1 MRGEGPQDGQASAHE
16 KAARDAL
23 EARERSAPAGNVETR
38 AVAAVDALDGRRR
51 ARREGELERD
61 EERTEK
67 EEVDAKS
74 NRVTCSHVRSWEG
87 RAGWR
92 WFFSFPAVPSSHR
105 LTQTFPCP
113 PHLSPPLPP
122 LPARF
127 PWVCNRATD
136 LEVPG
141 AVLHPD
147 GLDKDDSAAHPRVA
161 RSGAVAQ
168 P

>member
-92 WFFSFPAVPSSHR
+92 WVLFLSCRALLPSAHANIS
-105 LTQTFPCP
+105 
-113 PHLSPPLPP
+113 LSAPPLPP
-122 LPARF
+122 SPTSPRSLP
-127 PWVCNRATD
+127 
-136 LEVPG
+136 LG
-141 AVLHPD
+141 M
-147 GLDKDDSAAHPRVA
+147 
-161 RSGAVAQ
+161 
-168 P
+168 